1 MMQEV
6 FTEVAR
12 EFFADVER
20 TCRELSEDEITQ
32 VISLISKANAVFVAA
47 VGHSNMIAQVL
58 TMKLNHL
65 GKKAYQVFDI
75 VNPPFDAGDLLIVVS
90 QSGETDT
97 LVTLARKAKTL
108 GGKVLAFTSRPL
120 STIGSLS
127 DGVLRIEVKH
137 DGVNFHYLGKI
148 GDVRHG
154 NLSGA
159 LFGMALYTI
168 VYALISILMERWGE
182 SAESFDARHA
192 NLQ

>member
-1 MMQEV
+1 MQEV

-12 EFFADVER
+12 EFFADVEKA
-20 TCRELSEDEITQ
+20 CQELAEEEIER
-32 VISLISKANAVFVAA
+32 VISLISSASAVFVAA
-47 VGHSNMIAQVL
+47 IGHSNMIAQVL

-65 GKKAYQVFDI
+65 GKRAYQVFDI
-75 VNPPFDAGDLLIVVS
+75 VNPPFGAKDLLIVVS

-97 LVTLARKAKTL
+97 LVTLVRKAKAL
-108 GGKVLAFTSRPL
+108 GGMVLAFTSRPS
-120 STIGSLS
+120 STIGTLS
-127 DGVLRIEVKH
+127 DGVLKIGVKH
-137 DGVNFHYLGKI
+137 DGVDFHRLGRI

-159 LFGMALYTI
+159 LFGMALYVI
-168 VYALISILMERWGE
+168 VYALVSILMERWGE